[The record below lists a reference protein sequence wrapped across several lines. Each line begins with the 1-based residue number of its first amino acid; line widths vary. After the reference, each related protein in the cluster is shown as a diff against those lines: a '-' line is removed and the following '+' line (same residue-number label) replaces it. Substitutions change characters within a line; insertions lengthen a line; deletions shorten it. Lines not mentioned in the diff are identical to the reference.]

1 MSWKIVLTYYNFL
14 CSHSLLVTCAMMM
27 EVAGATALE
36 VGSLLVTPT

>member
-1 MSWKIVLTYYNFL
+1 MLTYYNFL
-14 CSHSLLVTCAMMM
+14 CSHSILVTNYDTVCAMMM